1 MKAEINSFL
10 HKNPRADE
18 VRLFREMSR
27 ILRKNGSRCVFIEE
41 THGRR
46 GLVTFTSQI
55 KRSRMTWTK
64 EIADLLVLV
73 YSRQKREIRL
83 SLLQAKYHRT
93 KRSPF
98 LIFHGDYLQLEL
110 LRDRP
115 IIAVPNL
122 YGLPADFLS
131 LGGRY
136 ESFRTYGVFYHDAN
150 GEIDLLFSI
159 ASLLKEK
166 SRRCQKSGNISFPGL
181 NGCPV
186 LFLARGNHQE
196 VLSTCS
202 IDFYHYSLLSNRI
215 GVPIT
220 ESLTLSLYVK
230 KLLTFVRQSLE
241 DKDSSDLINE
251 IMNSIL
257 DVSFLD
263 KDDNPVRVNPNMLI
277 IEADEENNA
286 SFLRMT

>member
-1 MKAEINSFL
+1 
-10 HKNPRADE
+10 
-18 VRLFREMSR
+18 MSR

-46 GLVTFTSQI
+46 GWVTFTSQI
-55 KRSRMTWTK
+55 KRPRMIWTK

-73 YSRQKREIRL
+73 YSRRKKEARL

-136 ESFRTYGVFYHDAN
+136 ESFRTYGVFYHDAS

-159 ASLLKEK
+159 ALLLKEK
-166 SRRCQKSGNISFPGL
+166 SRRSQKAGNISFPGS

-186 LFLARGNHQE
+186 LFCARGNHQE

-202 IDFYHYSLLSNRI
+202 IDFYQYSLLSNRI
-215 GVPIT
+215 GVPISV
-220 ESLTLSLYVK
+220 SLTLSLYVK

-241 DKDSSDLINE
+241 AKVSSDLIDE
-251 IMNSIL
+251 IVDSIM
-257 DVSFLD
+257 DVSVPD

-286 SFLRMT
+286 SFLRMI